1 MVLLTQEHFVSTIEA
16 IRMQLHKDYAYADAV
31 STLFNTDSIGP
42 YDNSLLV
49 KQLISLLQMYFPRD
63 KEGFCDIEHY
73 CFELNFGKCGDQE
86 LITAEDL
93 YRRLIDKTVNH
104 YVETFK
110 KVEQRMVESDK
121 PKFDPS
127 VFGYQSIKKDAS
139 ELIALWPQPHSKKV
153 DFFNIKEACS
163 EGYFKRASLNEHLV
177 STHPLI
183 DDYPFKKDIDGEKE
197 H

>member
-1 MVLLTQEHFVSTIEA
+1 MVLLTQEHFVSTIDA

-63 KEGFCDIEHY
+63 KEGFCYIEHY

-86 LITAEDL
+86 LVTAEDL
-93 YRRLIDKTVNH
+93 YYRLISKEYIAESKDLKPNISVNFSNKLRTV
-104 YVETFK
+104 V
-110 KVEQRMVESDK
+110 
-121 PKFDPS
+121 
-127 VFGYQSIKKDAS
+127 DA
-139 ELIALWPQPHSKKV
+139 L
-153 DFFNIKEACS
+153 
-163 EGYFKRASLNEHLV
+163 GNEHLV

-183 DDYPFKKDIDGEKE
+183 DDYPFKKEIDAEKE

>member
-1 MVLLTQEHFVSTIEA
+1 MVLLTREHFVSTIDA

-31 STLFNTDSIGP
+31 SSLFNTDSIGP

-73 CFELNFGKCGDQE
+73 CFELNFGKCGEQE
-86 LITAEDL
+86 FITAEDL

-110 KVEQRMVESDK
+110 KVEQRMVESDS

-127 VFGYQSIKKDAS
+127 VFGCQSIITDKFDKKDLLYNNPKVWCKS
-139 ELIALWPQPHSKKV
+139 IPHE
-153 DFFNIKEACS
+153 FFISAI
-163 EGYFKRASLNEHLV
+163 GNEHLV

>member
-42 YDNSLLV
+42 YDNSILI

-93 YRRLIDKTVNH
+93 YCILISKEDIAESKDLKPNISVNFSNKRRTV
-104 YVETFK
+104 V
-110 KVEQRMVESDK
+110 
-121 PKFDPS
+121 
-127 VFGYQSIKKDAS
+127 DA
-139 ELIALWPQPHSKKV
+139 L
-153 DFFNIKEACS
+153 
-163 EGYFKRASLNEHLV
+163 GNEYLF
-177 STHPLI
+177 STHPFF
-183 DDYPFKKDIDGEKE
+183 DDYPFKKEINGEKE

>member
-1 MVLLTQEHFVSTIEA
+1 MVLLTQEHFVSTIDA

-31 STLFNTDSIGP
+31 SSLFNTDSIGP

-73 CFELNFGKCGDQE
+73 CFELNFGKCGEQE

-110 KVEQRMVESDK
+110 KVFAD
-121 PKFDPS
+121 
-127 VFGYQSIKKDAS
+127 
-139 ELIALWPQPHSKKV
+139 ELIYRLNRFLNFNLKKAHSDIEKC
-153 DFFNIKEACS
+153 KE
-163 EGYFKRASLNEHLV
+163 EGHNMDSAAISFRRGRESIIEDLNL
-177 STHPLI
+177 LI
-183 DDYPFKKDIDGEKE
+183 TEMVNGNRKNQITQS
-197 H
+197 

>member
-1 MVLLTQEHFVSTIEA
+1 MVLLTQEHFVSTIDA

-42 YDNSLLV
+42 YDNSILV

-73 CFELNFGKCGDQE
+73 CFEFNFGKCGDQE

-93 YRRLIDKTVNH
+93 YYKLVQKMIDDGVERLLMF
-104 YVETFK
+104 ETDRFK
-110 KVEQRMVESDK
+110 YDH
-121 PKFDPS
+121 S
-127 VFGYQSIKKDAS
+127 VFRNKDLIKDTLGNEFFLSHNHKEWCKSIPS
-139 ELIALWPQPHSKKV
+139 ENYIGP
-153 DFFNIKEACS
+153 
-163 EGYFKRASLNEHLV
+163 LV

-183 DDYPFKKDIDGEKE
+183 DDYPFKKEIDAEKE